1 MDINYSN
8 PINFSLKEYQEKKKI
23 YDLGFREYDARWL
36 YPEQI
41 NLPGIQEIGL
51 CLGEIIQKNS
61 SSNNKI
67 SVGHDFRS
75 YSEEIKEALIGGLIA
90 SGIDVYDIGLTISP
104 GAYFSQYFLNCDN
117 VAMVTA
123 SHNPNG
129 WTGIK
134 MGIEK
139 TLTFGPKQINE
150 LKDLVNKEK
159 SLPKDSGQ
167 YVFKNIN
174 NEYIEDLTS
183 DIKVNKRIKA
193 VVACG
198 NGTAGLFAPLAL
210 KRIGVEVIPLHCDLD
225 SNFPNY
231 NPNPEDMKMLSDL
244 GKHVLENGA
253 DIGFAFD
260 GDGDRVG
267 VVDDNGKEIFSDKL
281 GLLIARNISKKYNKS
296 KFIID
301 VKSTSL
307 FTSDKILRENN
318 SEVMYWKT
326 GHSYIKRK
334 TSEVGAIAGFERSG
348 HFFFSNP
355 IGRGYDDGVL
365 SAIEII
371 KILDENITKT
381 ISEIYNELPKTF
393 STPTMSPKC
402 PEEEKYKIVEDIK
415 KIFQEKKDNEELIS
429 QQKISSL
436 LTVNGVR
443 ISLEDGSWGL
453 IRASSNSPNLVVVCE
468 SPVSEER
475 MKDIFSSLNDVLKSF
490 PEIGDYDQ
498 KI

>member
-8 PINFSLKEYQEKKKI
+8 SVNFSLQDYKEEAKI

-41 NLPGIQEIGL
+41 NLSGIQKIGIS
-51 CLGEIIQKNS
+51 LGNLIQKTD
-61 SSNNKI
+61 NNKKI
-67 SVGHDFRS
+67 AVGHDFRS

-104 GAYFSQYFLNCDN
+104 CAYFSQYLLDCDN

-134 MGIEK
+134 MGDQK
-139 TLTFGPKQINE
+139 TLTFGPEKISE
-150 LKDLVNKEK
+150 LKELISNSEFPDIEPGK
-159 SLPKDSGQ
+159 
-167 YVFKNIN
+167 YIFKNIN
-174 NEYIEDLTS
+174 NDYIDDLTS
-183 DIKVNKRIKA
+183 KITIKRKIKA

-198 NGTAGLFAPLAL
+198 NGTAGIFAPLAL
-210 KRIGVEVIPLHCDLD
+210 SKIGIEVIPLHCELD
-225 SNFPNY
+225 NTFPNY
-231 NPNPEDMKMLSDL
+231 NPNPEDMKMLSDI
-244 GKHVLENGA
+244 GKHVIKNNA

-267 VVDDNGKEIFSDKL
+267 IVDNKGKEIFADKA
-281 GLLIARNISKKYNKS
+281 GLLIARNLSNYHKNKKI
-296 KFIID
+296 IID

-307 FTSDKILRENN
+307 FSTDEILQKNN
-318 SEVMYWKT
+318 SEVIFWKT

-334 TSEVGAIAGFERSG
+334 TYETDAIAGFERSG
-348 HFFFSNP
+348 HFFFNSP
-355 IGRGYDDGVL
+355 IGRGYDDGII

-371 KILDENITKT
+371 KILDENKNKS
-381 ISEIYNELPKTF
+381 ISELYNQLPNTY
-393 STPTMSPKC
+393 SSPTMSPKC
-402 PEEEKYKIVEDIK
+402 SEESKYEIVEKIK
-415 KIFQEKKDNEELIS
+415 LILQEKKDNGELIAD
-429 QQKISSL
+429 QKISSL

-443 ISLEDGSWGL
+443 IILEDGSWGL

-468 SPVSEER
+468 SPISIEI
-475 MKDIFSSLNDVLKSF
+475 MKEIFNSLNDILSKFS
-490 PEIGDYDQ
+490 EIGEYDQ

>member
-183 DIKVNKRIKA
+183 DIKVNRKIKA

-443 ISLEDGSWGL
+443 ITLEDGSWGL